1 MTQRRADSEV
11 SSDPMI
17 TAEERFI
24 YRLAPYAILFPIGR
38 AIAQRFAPDPIA
50 SAAVVFLF
58 VLGFWWIDKAKRQ
71 KISFP
76 VWIGISVLAALT
88 VFVFELVLAR
98 LWPNT

>member
-1 MTQRRADSEV
+1 MQKTSDTDV

-17 TAEERFI
+17 TAEERSI

-58 VLGFWWIDKAKRQ
+58 ILGFWWIDKAKRQ
-71 KISFP
+71 RISFSG
-76 VWIGISVLAALT
+76 WMGISVLAALT
-88 VFVFELVLAR
+88 VFALELVLAQ
-98 LWPNT
+98 LWPIT